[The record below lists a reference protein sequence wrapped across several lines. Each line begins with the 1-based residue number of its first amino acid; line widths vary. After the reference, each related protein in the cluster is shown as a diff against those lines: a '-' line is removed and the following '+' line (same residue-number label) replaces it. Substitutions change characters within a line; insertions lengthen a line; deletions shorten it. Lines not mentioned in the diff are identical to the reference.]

1 MAKVWR
7 ILYIQQC
14 CIKFTNGGGSHM
26 KTMLKAANRLLTINV
41 VVLAFN
47 FIVHRLTVETSIY
60 SVIARLN

>member
-1 MAKVWR
+1 
-7 ILYIQQC
+7 
-14 CIKFTNGGGSHM
+14 M

-47 FIVHRLTVETSIY
+47 FIVQRLTVETSIY